1 MNNSSSEWHTAMADD
16 IFTRLDERLATAS
29 LRAPESRRRGI
40 ARSEPVQ
47 DAPVESP
54 PAAAKSRVPWLE
66 IFIGVQFLW
75 GALLFLPGSQAYRPL
90 VRGLPY
96 AISAVLLLVYLP
108 RAMRA
113 RAPRGTLLLTFAL
126 GLLGLNF
133 LHPTTQA
140 AAGVAQCLFQL
151 AIAAPMFWAWRAV
164 GSPEQLRRLLV
175 LAFIFNTA
183 GSVLG
188 VLQVY
193 YPDQFMPPQFSSLG
207 TRMNDLY
214 VESLSYVGVD
224 GRRIVRPPGLSDQPG
239 GAAIA
244 GALTVVLGVGL
255 SVSTRSS
262 SAAMA
267 QLAAVAVGLAAI
279 YLTQV
284 RSLLMMSVGAL
295 GVIAVVL
302 FRRGQARQAGR
313 IAVSAVVLVVL
324 AFVWARSLGGESV
337 EQRFVGITQQGA
349 VRSYQDNR
357 GGFVADTFGG
367 LLDRY
372 PLGAGLGR
380 WGMMNVYFGD
390 PANVEA
396 TPIYVE
402 IQVTGWLLDGGIPMW
417 VLYGGA
423 VAMALLGAYRFCL
436 KRVRADLA
444 ELAVVVLGLQ
454 ALIAGFAWAGPAFN
468 TQLGCQ
474 FWFLTSAL
482 YGASRGV
489 YGSTAWRK

>member
-1 MNNSSSEWHTAMADD
+1 MADD
-16 IFTRLDERLATAS
+16 ILARLDDRLATTAGTS
-29 LRAPESRRRGI
+29 HRLESRRNDLQSPVRDQ
-40 ARSEPVQ
+40 APVQ
-47 DAPVESP
+47 EAPG
-54 PAAAKSRVPWLE
+54 KTRDRLPWLV
-66 IFIGVQFLW
+66 IFVAVQFLW
-75 GALLFLPGSQAYRPL
+75 GALLFLPGSQTYRPV

-96 AISAVLLLVYLP
+96 AISAGLLLIYLP
-108 RAMRA
+108 RAMRG
-113 RAPRGTLLLTFAL
+113 RSPRGTLLLTFAL

-133 LHPTTQA
+133 LHPTTQVS
-140 AAGVAQCLFQL
+140 AGIAQVLFQM

-164 GSPEQLRRLLV
+164 SSPDQLRRLLV
-175 LAFIFNTA
+175 LAFVFNTA

-193 YPDQFMPPQFSSLG
+193 NPDQFMPPQFSSLG
-207 TRMNDLY
+207 TRMNELY
-214 VESLSYVGVD
+214 VESLSYVGID

-255 SVSTRSS
+255 SVSARTS
-262 SAAMA
+262 SAAFA
-267 QLAAVAVGLAAI
+267 QLAAVGVGLAAI

-295 GVIAVVL
+295 GIIAMVL

-313 IAVSAVVLVVL
+313 IAVSAAVLVVL

-337 EQRFVGITQQGA
+337 ETRFVGITQQGA
-349 VRSYQDNR
+349 VRAYQDNR
-357 GGFVADTFGG
+357 GAFVADTFGD
-367 LLDRY
+367 LLDLY

-390 PANVEA
+390 PSNLEA
-396 TPIYVE
+396 PPIHVE
-402 IQVTGWLLDGGIPMW
+402 IQATGWLLDGGIPMW
-417 VLYGGA
+417 LFYGGA

-444 ELAVVVLGLQ
+444 EVAIVVLGVQ

-468 TQLGCQ
+468 TQLGSQ

>member
-1 MNNSSSEWHTAMADD
+1 MADD
-16 IFTRLDERLATAS
+16 ILERLDERLA
-29 LRAPESRRRGI
+29 RRSRDARGPNVRRKGI
-40 ARSEPVQ
+40 ARAELAQ
-47 DAPVESP
+47 EAPVEEAP
-54 PAAAKSRVPWLE
+54 QVPAQRVPWLV
-66 IFIGVQFLW
+66 IFIAVQFLW
-75 GALLFLPGSQAYRPL
+75 GALLFLPGSQAYRPV

-96 AISAVLLLVYLP
+96 AISAGLLLVYLP
-108 RAMRA
+108 RTMRG

-126 GLLGLNF
+126 GLLGLNL
-133 LHPTTQA
+133 LHPTTLVS
-140 AAGVAQCLFQL
+140 AGIAQCLFQL

-164 GSPEQLRRLLV
+164 CSPEQLRRLLV
-175 LAFIFNTA
+175 LAFVFNTF

-207 TRMNDLY
+207 TRMNELY
-214 VESLSYVGVD
+214 VESLSYVGID

-255 SVSTRSS
+255 SVGARSS
-262 SAAMA
+262 PAALA
-267 QLAAVAVGLAAI
+267 QLAAVAIGLAAI

-295 GVIAVVL
+295 GVIAIAL

-313 IAVSAVVLVVL
+313 IAISAAVLVVL
-324 AFVWARSLGGESV
+324 AFVWARSVGGESV

-349 VRSYQDNR
+349 VRAYQDNR
-357 GGFVADTFGG
+357 GAFVADTFGD
-367 LLDRY
+367 LLDQY

-390 PANVEA
+390 AANLEA
-396 TPIYVE
+396 PPIHVE
-402 IQVTGWLLDGGIPMW
+402 IQATGWLLDGGIPMW
-417 VLYGGA
+417 ALYGGA
-423 VAMALLGAYRFCL
+423 VAMALLGTYRFCL

-444 ELAVVVLGLQ
+444 EVAIVILGLQ

-468 TQLGCQ
+468 TQLGVQ

-482 YGASRGV
+482 YGASRAV
-489 YGSTAWRK
+489 YGSTAIHK

>member
-1 MNNSSSEWHTAMADD
+1 MNNSSSGWHTAMADQ
-16 IFTRLDERLATAS
+16 ILTQLDERLAKAAG
-29 LRAPESRRRGI
+29 RAPESRRRGI
-40 ARSEPVQ
+40 ARSELVQ
-47 DAPVESP
+47 DAPVESA
-54 PAAAKSRVPWLE
+54 PAVAKSRVPWLE
-66 IFIGVQFLW
+66 IFVGVQFLW
-75 GALLFLPGSQAYRPL
+75 GALLFLPGSQAYRPV

-96 AISAVLLLVYLP
+96 AISAALLLVYLP
-108 RAMRA
+108 KAMRG
-113 RAPRGTLLLTFAL
+113 RAPGGTLLLTFAM

-133 LHPTTQA
+133 LHPTTLVS
-140 AAGVAQCLFQL
+140 AGIAQCLFQL

-164 GSPEQLRRLLV
+164 SSPEQLRRLLV

-207 TRMNDLY
+207 TRMNELY
-214 VESLSYVGVD
+214 VESLTYVGID
-224 GRRIVRPPGLSDQPG
+224 GRRIIRPPGLSDQPG
-239 GAAIA
+239 GAAVA

-255 SVSTRSS
+255 SVGARNS
-262 SAAMA
+262 SAVVA
-267 QLAAVAVGLAAI
+267 QLAAVAIGLAAI

-284 RSLLMMSVGAL
+284 RSLLLMSVGAL

-313 IAVSAVVLVVL
+313 IAISAAVLVVV
-324 AFVWARSLGGESV
+324 AFIWARSVGGESV

-349 VRSYQDNR
+349 VRAYQDNR
-357 GGFVADTFGG
+357 GIFVADTFGD
-367 LLDRY
+367 LLDQY

-390 PANVEA
+390 AGNLEA
-396 TPIYVE
+396 PPIHVE
-402 IQVTGWLLDGGIPMW
+402 IQATGWLLDGGIPMW
-417 VLYGGA
+417 ALYGGA
-423 VAMALLGAYRFCL
+423 VAMALLGTYRFCR

-444 ELAVVVLGLQ
+444 EVAIVVLGLQ

-468 TQLGCQ
+468 TQLGVQ

-482 YGASRGV
+482 YGAARAV
-489 YGSTAWRK
+489 YGSTAIRK